1 MKNRSKLWMGA
12 AVLLLSGVFMGS
24 FLQKAETKLKV
35 IKAGLDEKGNLVC
48 VNKSQ
53 IFLFKKIN
61 GENKIVFHYHDA
73 LSKEA
78 IVSKSFPD
86 AETLETYWDQLV
98 RNW

>member
-1 MKNRSKLWMGA
+1 MNIRIKLLASALMILGI
-12 AVLLLSGVFMGS
+12 GIFMGS
-24 FLQKAETKLKV
+24 FLEKAETKMGI
-35 IKAGLDEKGNLVC
+35 IKAGFDEKGNQVC

-53 IFLFKKIN
+53 VYLFKKIN

-78 IVSKSFPD
+78 IVTKSFADP
-86 AETLETYWDQLV
+86 ESLEVYWDQLL